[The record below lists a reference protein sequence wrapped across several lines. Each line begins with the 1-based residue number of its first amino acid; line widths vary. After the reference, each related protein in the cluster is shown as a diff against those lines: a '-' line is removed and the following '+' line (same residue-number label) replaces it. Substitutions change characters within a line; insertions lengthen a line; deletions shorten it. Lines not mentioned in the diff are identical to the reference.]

1 MWHQEIESIV
11 TEKDNL
17 IKFLQ
22 LQKLKMIE
30 QDTLIRSLQIEEMAT
45 SEYKV
50 TEQDNILPGELLATQ
65 R

>member
-1 MWHQEIESIV
+1 M

-22 LQKLKMIE
+22 LQKLKIIE

-50 TEQDNILPGELLATQ
+50 TEQDNILQGELLATQ